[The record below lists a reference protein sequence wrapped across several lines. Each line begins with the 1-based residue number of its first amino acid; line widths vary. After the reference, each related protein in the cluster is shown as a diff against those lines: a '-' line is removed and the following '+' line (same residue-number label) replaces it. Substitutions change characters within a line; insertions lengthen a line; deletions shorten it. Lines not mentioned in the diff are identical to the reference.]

1 MYKIEHIQDNQ
12 LNHVKLMNSSN
23 SSYAKISLNE
33 GASLQELYINNTV
46 VIEDMSPLQYANT
59 YASSI
64 LFPFANRIK
73 DGLYSF
79 NVIEYQL
86 EINQKE
92 ENNALHGLVYN
103 KPFKVINKE
112 VSDNEASIKLEYE
125 ELNESKGFPYTYTI
139 KLKYTLTEDELKL
152 NVSVKNTDPKPFPFT
167 IGWHPYFISEK
178 LYKSSLKFDSNQ
190 KTGFR
195 RKNDYNWYCRF

>member
-64 LFPFANRIK
+64 
-73 DGLYSF
+73 
-79 NVIEYQL
+79 
-86 EINQKE
+86 
-92 ENNALHGLVYN
+92 
-103 KPFKVINKE
+103 
-112 VSDNEASIKLEYE
+112 
-125 ELNESKGFPYTYTI
+125 
-139 KLKYTLTEDELKL
+139 
-152 NVSVKNTDPKPFPFT
+152 
-167 IGWHPYFISEK
+167 FIPIC
-178 LYKSSLKFDSNQ
+178 Q
-190 KTGFR
+190 
-195 RKNDYNWYCRF
+195 